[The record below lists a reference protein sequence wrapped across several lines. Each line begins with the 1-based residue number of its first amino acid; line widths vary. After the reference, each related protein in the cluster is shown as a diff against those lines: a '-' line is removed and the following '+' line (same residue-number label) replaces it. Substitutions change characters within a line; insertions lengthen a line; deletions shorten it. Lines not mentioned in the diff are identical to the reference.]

1 MNPDVVEFIMSL
13 INFCESV
20 LSIPESIYTFGLE
33 TCPWVL
39 EHIEMI
45 KVEYNIDI
53 FNSAIINT
61 ANNTP
66 PAIRSAFVAFS
77 IFSSYRF

>member
-53 FNSAIINT
+53 LGMLPKFTDLLQELAEIKKMLG
-61 ANNTP
+61 
-66 PAIRSAFVAFS
+66 
-77 IFSSYRF
+77 